1 MQVLIDLDDD
11 QTDALLVEAL
21 KKGFEINLT
30 FPNEPDYV
38 ELNQAFKL
46 LLEYYMGEKASAKY
60 LHTLAKVEKKYNAQ
74 RLAEANNG
82 L

>member
-11 QTDALLVEAL
+11 QTDTILVEAL
-21 KKGFEINLT
+21 KKGFEINIT
-30 FPNEPDYV
+30 FPNEPDYAK
-38 ELNQAFKL
+38 LNAAFKL
-46 LLEYYMGEKASAKY
+46 MLEYYMGERASAKY
-60 LHTLAKVEKKYNAQ
+60 LHSLAKLEKKYNAK